1 MDYRIQM
8 LNLNFRVMK
17 ISKYL
22 LVAAASVMLF
32 SCAKDDNNGASL
44 NGHVAL
50 NLNIVS
56 PMSKA
61 EGSGTTGE
69 EGVDVVEVT
78 YTTFDVKVTGN
89 GEAIYNGGTAA
100 EDGWYTYNLGAT
112 PTIFVEDPTLVE
124 VRINDGKQSYAIGDL
139 NGLQATLPTAMAAYG
154 ATSTF
159 VRTTDDTGNST
170 VVAGNTTYELYKA
183 DVTLEIPVARVEIS
197 GIQHVDEGDVCEYS
211 ALNLDNYTISN
222 LPASVTYAN
231 AAFPATKGEENW
243 VEGIDVDF
251 MTLNTPYPT
260 TEGNVYGC
268 YILPT
273 QAPMLQFILTGTIDG
288 YITNENR
295 YATVKTINGTPAE
308 DFAFE
313 AGKIYRITDVKISDK
328 DMGSDAEGNTPFA
341 HGAGWLMQGWMRGL
355 CRTAYGHYAGL
366 NGK

>member
-1 MDYRIQM
+1 
-8 LNLNFRVMK
+8 MK

-22 LVAAASVMLF
+22 LVAAASIMMF
-32 SCAKDDNNGASL
+32 GCAKDDNNGASL

-89 GEAIYNGGTAA
+89 GEATYNEGVPA

-112 PTIFVEDPTLVE
+112 PTIYVEDPTLVE
-124 VRINDGKQSYAIGDL
+124 VRINGGKSSYAITDL
-139 NGLQATLPTAMAAYG
+139 NDLQSINPTEMAAYG
-154 ATSTF
+154 STATFTRSTN
-159 VRTTDDTGNST
+159 DEGEST
-170 VVAGNTTYELYKA
+170 ETVGNTTYELYEA
-183 DVTLEIPVARVEIS
+183 NVDLEIPVARVEIS
-197 GIQHVDEGDVCEYS
+197 GIQHVDEGNECEYS

-222 LPASVTYAN
+222 LPASVAYAN
-231 AAFPATKGEENW
+231 AAFPAAKGEGNW
-243 VEGIDVDF
+243 VETINVDF

-288 YITNENR
+288 YVENGTR
-295 YATVKTINGTPAE
+295 YATVKEINGTPAE

-328 DMGSDAEGNTPFA
+328 DMGSDAEGNTQISLSINVTVD
-341 HGAGWLMQGWMRGL
+341 GWDVVD
-355 CRTAYGHYAGL
+355 TSVAF
-366 NGK
+366 

>member
-1 MDYRIQM
+1 
-8 LNLNFRVMK
+8 MK

-69 EGVDVVEVT
+69 EGVDKVEVT

-89 GEAIYNGGTAA
+89 GEATYNGGTAA
-100 EDGWYTYNLGAT
+100 EDGWHTYSLGAI
-112 PTIFVEDPTLVE
+112 PTIYVEDPTLVE
-124 VRINDGKQSYAIGDL
+124 VRINGGKQSYAIGDL

-159 VRTTDDTGNST
+159 VRTTDETGNST

-222 LPASVTYAN
+222 LPASVAYAN
-231 AAFPATKGEENW
+231 AEFPAAKGEENW
-243 VEGIDVDF
+243 VEEIDVDF

-288 YITNENR
+288 YVENGTR
-295 YATVKTINGTPAE
+295 YATVKEINGTPAE

-328 DMGSDAEGNTPFA
+328 DMGSDAEGNTQVA
-341 HGAGWLMQGWMRGL
+341 LSIHVTVDGWDVVD
-355 CRTAYGHYAGL
+355 TSVAF
-366 NGK
+366 

>member
-1 MDYRIQM
+1 
-8 LNLNFRVMK
+8 MK

-32 SCAKDDNNGASL
+32 SCAKDDGNEPLVNGP
-44 NGHVAL
+44 VAL
-50 NLNIVS
+50 KLNIVS

-61 EGSGTTGE
+61 EGAGTEGE
-69 EGVDVVEVT
+69 AGLDRVLVD
-78 YTTFDVKVTGN
+78 YATFDVKVAGSSVAYDEN
-89 GEAIYNGGTAA
+89 GTAA
-100 EDGWYTYNLGAT
+100 EEGWYTYDKGEIPLVT
-112 PTIFVEDPTLVE
+112 VEDPTLVE
-124 VRINDGKQSYAIGDL
+124 VRINGGKQSYAIGDL
-139 NGLQATLPTAMAAYG
+139 NGLQSTLPTAMAAYG

-159 VRTTDDTGNST
+159 VRTTDETGNST

-222 LPASVTYAN
+222 LPASVAYAN
-231 AAFPATKGEENW
+231 AEFPAAKGEENW
-243 VEGIDVDF
+243 VEEIDVDF

-288 YITNENR
+288 YVENGTR
-295 YATVKTINGTPAE
+295 YATVKEINGTPAE

-328 DMGSDAEGNTPFA
+328 DMGSDAEGNTQVA
-341 HGAGWLMQGWMRGL
+341 LSIHVTVDGWDVVD
-355 CRTAYGHYAGL
+355 TSVAF
-366 NGK
+366 